1 MAETKQKEFM
11 EKTKIFFRYVLL
23 LMVIFIWI
31 IPVIWVIMISL
42 KTRTDIFTIPPTIV
56 FKPTLENYKTALS
69 FLGISSSIKNSLIIA
84 TVTTLLT
91 LLLAVPAGYAYSRL
105 QFRFKKTLSFYTLF
119 TQMAPQIGVLIPFFM
134 ILTKFR
140 LFDSYF
146 SLIVVHLTITVP
158 VSVWLMIT
166 CFQDLPR
173 EMEEAAIV
181 DGASMFTTFFRIML
195 PQVYG
200 GMAVAGILSFIES
213 WNEFLFASIL
223 SGPRVRTVSV
233 ALFSFLTT
241 EESLWGPFAATGVM
255 IMAPVIIIAFLA
267 QKQIIKGLTFGA
279 IK

>member
-1 MAETKQKEFM
+1 MAKTKQKKFM
-11 EKTKIFFRYVLL
+11 ETTKIFFRYVLL
-23 LMVIFIWI
+23 LIAIFIWV
-31 IPVIWVIMISL
+31 IPVIWVVVTSL
-42 KTRTDIFTIPPTIV
+42 KTRADIFTIPPTIV

-69 FLGISSSIKNSLIIA
+69 FLGILSSIKNSLIIA
-84 TVTTLLT
+84 IVTTFLT

-119 TQMAPQIGVLIPFFM
+119 TQMAPQIGLLIPFFI
-134 ILTKFR
+134 ILTKLR
-140 LFDSYF
+140 LFDTYF
-146 SLIVVHLTITVP
+146 SLIVIHLTITVP

-166 CFQDLPR
+166 YFQDLPR
-173 EMEEAAIV
+173 EIEEAALV
-181 DGASMFTTFFRIML
+181 DGASRFTTFFRIML

-200 GMAVAGILSFIES
+200 GMAVVGILSFIES

-223 SGPRVRTVSV
+223 TGRTVRTVPV

-255 IMAPVIIIAFLA
+255 ITAPVIIVAFLA
-267 QKQIIKGLTFGA
+267 QKQIIRGLTFGA